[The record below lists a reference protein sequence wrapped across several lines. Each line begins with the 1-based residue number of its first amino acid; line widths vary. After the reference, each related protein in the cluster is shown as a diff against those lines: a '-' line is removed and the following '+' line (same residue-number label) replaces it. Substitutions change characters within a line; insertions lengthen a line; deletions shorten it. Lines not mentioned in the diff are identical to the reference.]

1 VTLAEYQKKYHEALA
16 KHYDAREART
26 ITQMVFEN
34 ILSLETHKLSLERF
48 RILTTHQQTQLDNIL
63 HRLLRHEPVQYAL
76 GEADFYGLKIKVS
89 PAVLIPRPE
98 TEELVAWVS
107 ETIEANKALRI
118 LDIGTGSG
126 CIPISL
132 SKKFPSADVEGLD
145 VSTEALQ
152 IAEDNNRL
160 NNTGVKFF
168 RHDILTEELAES
180 AYDII
185 ISNPPYIT
193 EDEKKSMAENVL
205 NFEPHL
211 ALFVPG
217 DDALL
222 FYRKIAEQATRALK
236 PGGRLFFEINEAR
249 GEEVLAL
256 MRALSFKDLEL
267 RGDLSGKDRMIR
279 GSK

>member
-1 VTLAEYQKKYHEALA
+1 VTLAEYQKKYHEALS
-16 KHYDAREART
+16 KVYDTREART
-26 ITQMVFEN
+26 ITRIVFEN
-34 ILSLETHKLSLERF
+34 ILLLEAHKLSLERF

-63 HRLLRHEPVQYAL
+63 HRLLMHEPVQYVL
-76 GEADFYGLKIKVS
+76 GEADFYGLKFKVS

-98 TEELVAWVS
+98 TEELVVWVG
-107 ETIEANKALRI
+107 ETIEANKTFCI

-132 SKKFPSADVEGLD
+132 SKKFPSANVEALD
-145 VSTEALQ
+145 VSKEALQ
-152 IAEDNNRL
+152 IAEENNRL
-160 NNTGVKFF
+160 NNTTVKFF
-168 RHDILTEELAES
+168 RHDILTEALAES

-193 EDEKKSMAENVL
+193 EDEKKSMEANVL

-222 FYRKIAEQATRALK
+222 FYHKIAEQATRSLK
-236 PGGRLFFEINEAR
+236 RGGRLFFEINEAK
-249 GEEVLAL
+249 GEEALAL
-256 MRALSFKDLEL
+256 MRVLSFKDLAL
-267 RGDLSGKDRMIR
+267 RRDLSGKDRMIR